1 MVEDIIKIASNKVGN
16 KRQLGIALG
25 FPKKYAGQRV
35 QQLIDSPNITLN
47 TFKKLMEKAGLLE
60 VLEQAIAE
68 ELKK

>member
-47 TFKKLMEKAGLLE
+47 TFKKLMEKA
-60 VLEQAIAE
+60 
-68 ELKK
+68 

>member
-47 TFKKLMEKAGLLE
+47 TFKKLMEKAC
-60 VLEQAIAE
+60 AT
-68 ELKK
+68 LKMAL